1 MKLTSLARSCV
12 AALAALLGLAAPLPS
27 ALVPLAAAQSVDV
40 DVSIFFDE
48 LEPHG
53 RWIET
58 SRYGYVFVPAGVAGD
73 WAPYTDGHWEYTD
86 EYGWVWVSDE
96 PHGWATYHYGRWGY
110 DDDTGWFWVPG
121 SEWAPAWVSW
131 QASDDD
137 AYIGWAP
144 LPPVGS
150 GYSFGLSIGPVAIGV
165 GAWRFVEMRHFL
177 EPGLR
182 VHLLAPAR
190 NAYWLGRTRR
200 LGTVTVVNRTV
211 VNKVVHVTR
220 IEKVVN
226 KKVVVRKVQATNKAQ
241 KTRVADGAIETFKP
255 KVAGKKPARK
265 PKQVAEVKKLVH
277 KPPTIKAVDR
287 KAADDKPAIKKID
300 KAEPKGAAGAAT
312 TATQQGKKQKPPEAK
327 ALKKDASTDGAAAG
341 QKAKVKKEPVVK
353 KAGPQAKQ
361 VQPKAQL
368 KKAPKAEVKKA
379 PKAEVKKAPKAQQAI
394 KAPAATGGAN
404 KATAKKQ
411 MPKQQMPTPQQAKK
425 KQN

>member
-1 MKLTSLARSCV
+1 MNLTTLLRTSVVA
-12 AALAALLGLAAPLPS
+12 AALALAAPLPT
-27 ALVPLAAAQSVDV
+27 APIRQAAAQSVDV
-40 DVSIFFDE
+40 DVSIFFDD

-58 SRYGYVFVPAGVAGD
+58 TRYGYVFVPAGTGPD

-144 LPPVGS
+144 LSPVGS
-150 GYSFGLSIGPVAIGV
+150 GYSIGLSIGPVSIGI

-177 EPGLR
+177 EPSLR
-182 VHLLAPAR
+182 VHFLAPAR

-200 LGTVTVVNRTV
+200 LGTVTVVNRVV
-211 VNKVVHVTR
+211 VNKVVKVTR

-226 KKVVVRKVQATNKAQ
+226 RKVVVRNVRPATAAQ

-255 KVAGKKPARK
+255 KIAAKKPTRK

-287 KAADDKPAIKKID
+287 KKVDGGPVGVKKLDKD
-300 KAEPKGAAGAAT
+300 EPKGAAGAAVT
-312 TATQQGKKQKPPEAK
+312 ETKKAKKPVSTAVETPKKGA
-327 ALKKDASTDGAAAG
+327 DATGP
-341 QKAKVKKEPVVK
+341 KAKVKKTPVTK
-353 KAGPQAKQ
+353 KAAPQ
-361 VQPKAQL
+361 
-368 KKAPKAEVKKA
+368 VKKA
-379 PKAEVKKAPKAQQAI
+379 PPKAQVTKPAKPPKTI
-394 KAPAATGGAN
+394 NAPAGGVAK
-404 KATAKKQ
+404 KAVPKKQ
-411 MPKQQMPTPQQAKK
+411 MPKKQVQEVPKK
-425 KQN
+425 KQQN

>member
-1 MKLTSLARSCV
+1 MFA
-12 AALAALLGLAAPLPS
+12 AALVLAAPLPT
-27 ALVPLAAAQSVDV
+27 APVRPAAAQSVDV
-40 DVSIFFDE
+40 DVSIFFDD

-58 SRYGYVFVPAGVAGD
+58 TRYGYVFVPATTAPD

-121 SEWAPAWVSW
+121 NEWAPAWVSW

-150 GYSFGLSIGPVAIGV
+150 GYSFGLSIGPLSIGI

-177 EPGLR
+177 EPSLR

-200 LGTVTVVNRTV
+200 LGTVTVVNRVV
-211 VNKVVHVTR
+211 VNKVVKVTR
-220 IEKVVN
+220 IEKVVK
-226 KKVVVRKVQATNKAQ
+226 KKVVVRQVRAANAAQ

-255 KVAGKKPARK
+255 RVAGKKPARK

-287 KAADDKPAIKKID
+287 KPAGAAANGAKKLD
-300 KAEPKGAAGAAT
+300 KAAPKGAAGAAT
-312 TATQQGKKQKPPEAK
+312 TEMKQVKKRTPAETKKLKQGGSA
-327 ALKKDASTDGAAAG
+327 AGDGASS
-341 QKAKVKKEPVVK
+341 KAKTKQTPVVK
-353 KAGPQAKQ
+353 KVTPQ
-361 VQPKAQL
+361 
-368 KKAPKAEVKKA
+368 VKKA
-379 PKAEVKKAPKAQQAI
+379 PAQAGAKKVAKPPTTI
-394 KAPAATGGAN
+394 KAPAGGGGA
-404 KATAKKQ
+404 KQAMPKKKVPPAQ
-411 MPKQQMPTPQQAKK
+411 MPPKK